1 MFEGVGVL
9 SSIKTD
15 LLPVNDVQQEVAHDS
30 STPNLEKRSSQ
41 TNIRTNP
48 SRVVL
53 SKKQYDQKTGIVP
66 NSAKSNMQKTQN
78 AAMPSLSQNF
88 DLSGDHNIDDVNG
101 TLNFQDEDHDN
112 HQQNNLREN
121 RYMQADSQYIKNSNL
136 SYYDSKDQHHKQH
149 HATDYGRTINKNT
162 TIQSKQESHLVDGMK
177 FKTENSIQSK
187 DAIAA

>member
-15 LLPVNDVQQEVAHDS
+15 LLPVHDIHHEVAHDS

-41 TNIRTNP
+41 TNIRGNP

-66 NSAKSNMQKTQN
+66 NSAKSNMHKTQN

-101 TLNFQDEDHDN
+101 TLNFQDEDQDN
-112 HQQNNLREN
+112 H
-121 RYMQADSQYIKNSNL
+121 
-136 SYYDSKDQHHKQH
+136 
-149 HATDYGRTINKNT
+149 
-162 TIQSKQESHLVDGMK
+162 
-177 FKTENSIQSK
+177 
-187 DAIAA
+187 